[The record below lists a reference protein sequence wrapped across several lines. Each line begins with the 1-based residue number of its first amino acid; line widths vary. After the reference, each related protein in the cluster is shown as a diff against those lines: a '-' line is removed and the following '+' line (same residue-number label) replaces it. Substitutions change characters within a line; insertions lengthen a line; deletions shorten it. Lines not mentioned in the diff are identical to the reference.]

1 MKKNEVIIKYCFI
14 VLFIGSIL
22 LSYLNIISQ
31 RSLYFILGALLLIVA
46 YLILMK
52 GKYFFSNL
60 ISSSDTNKN
69 LDKKLGIVS
78 GIISLIIG
86 IILILVSFSF

>member
-69 LDKKLGIVS
+69 LDKKLGIAS

>member
-1 MKKNEVIIKYCFI
+1 MKKNEVIVKYCFI
-14 VLFIGSIL
+14 VLFIGAIL

-31 RSLYFILGALLLIVA
+31 RSMYFILGALLLIVA

-69 LDKKLGIVS
+69 LDKKLGIAS